1 MAAAHKNSSLR
12 SLPILHGM
20 LRVSGESIEGPR
32 PSDLFDV
39 FVDDAGDLVLVM
51 LDVRGAAESSGSF
64 LSSMMRQT
72 RTALETQEPLHQVVS
87 ELEMQLAVRPGVEA
101 GLLILRL
108 SQSEAKVEL
117 LNAGM
122 PPIATTPPGGELSL
136 HPALSGPV
144 GRRVGEVHP
153 YEVVPLIWGSAWL
166 AVSDGMTGG
175 SLDAGVL
182 RELCAKLQFADRG
195 MSLAAASSE
204 TLYDVLQ
211 DVLPAARFLRDD
223 ATCVF
228 VGADVHQAGGRFQ
241 SGIESA
247 SH

>member
-1 MAAAHKNSSLR
+1 M
-12 SLPILHGM
+12 PILHGM
-20 LRVSGESIEGPR
+20 FRVSGETVEGPR

-39 FVDDAGDLVLVM
+39 FVDDAGDLVLVV

-64 LSSMMRQT
+64 LGSMMRQT
-72 RTALETQEPLHQVVS
+72 RTALEAQEPLHQVVN

-122 PPIATTPPGGELSL
+122 PPIATTPPGSELSL

-153 YEVVPLIWGSAWL
+153 YEVLPLIWGSAWL
-166 AVSDGMTGG
+166 AVSDGMTSG
-175 SLDAGVL
+175 SLDARPVL
-182 RELCAKLQFADRG
+182 ELCSKLQLADRA

-204 TLYDVLQ
+204 TLYDILK